1 MDPFG
6 DLTRALTA
14 APVLGEGATQPDLAR
29 EERKGVPEV
38 VLAESK
44 SDEHLLAAV
53 RAFLEGR
60 GRAIVS
66 RVRPEQGA
74 LLRAAFADSQV
85 EAHGRGRT
93 LVLRAP
99 GWQAPPPGGR
109 VAVITAG
116 TSDVPVAEEAAVVA
130 REMGCE
136 IWSAYDV
143 GVAGIHRLFGPLR
156 EMVER
161 SVDVV
166 IVAAGMDGA
175 LPSVVAGLVDVPVIG
190 LPVSVG
196 YGLGGGGLAA
206 LMSMLQTCAPGLTVV
221 NIDNGVGAG
230 ATAGLLARRVAEARG
245 ELPSRQRS

>member
-14 APVLGEGATQPDLAR
+14 APALGDGPTRVDLAR

-38 VLAESK
+38 VLAETK
-44 SDEHLLAAV
+44 ADDVLLAAV
-53 RAFLEGR
+53 RAFLDGR

-74 LLRAAFADSQV
+74 LLRAAFAESEV
-85 EAHGRGRT
+85 EEHGRGRT
-93 LVLRAP
+93 LVLRTP
-99 GWQAPPPGGR
+99 GWVGPPPGGR

-116 TSDVPVAEEAAVVA
+116 SSDVPVADEAAVVA
-130 REMGCE
+130 REMGCQL
-136 IWSAYDV
+136 WSAYDV

-156 EMVER
+156 ELVER

-230 ATAGLLARRVAEARG
+230 ATAGLLARRVAVARG
-245 ELPSRQRS
+245 EIPARRS